1 MAETKNTEIC
11 ETEDKI
17 PGYRKQI
24 RKTTYIVKVRFSESA
39 RETMEQ
45 KIQRP
50 SVASGGTLSFRTH
63 F

>member
-11 ETEDKI
+11 ETEDEI
-17 PGYRKQI
+17 PVYRKQI

-45 KIQRP
+45 KIQRILRLEMEQGVNNP
-50 SVASGGTLSFRTH
+50 
-63 F
+63 

>member
-17 PGYRKQI
+17 PVYRKQI
-24 RKTTYIVKVRFSESA
+24 RKTTYIVKVRFSKSA

-45 KIQRP
+45 KIQRMLWLEMVQGVNNP
-50 SVASGGTLSFRTH
+50 
-63 F
+63 

>member
-11 ETEDKI
+11 ETEAEI
-17 PGYRKQI
+17 PVYRKQI

-45 KIQRP
+45 KIQRMLRLEMEQGVNNP
-50 SVASGGTLSFRTH
+50 
-63 F
+63 